1 MYPKSQDGCDYDNY
15 YAELR
20 ETFKQLINQR
30 YEIITDDAIAAMFT
44 KAYDRAYD
52 RGHSAGYDEVV
63 CCLQSETYALFDYL
77 AIIYKDV
84 VKFPQYVVYIDP
96 NEHTT
101 SNPIPSKAEYESMF
115 DAGKMS
121 DNYEDFCVKEEA
133 KRSAKTN
140 FTIQRA
146 IVKNS
151 NELATLLSKYKVI

>member
-1 MYPKSQDGCDYDNY
+1 MYPIFQEDCDYDVY
-15 YAELR
+15 YGELI
-20 ETFKQLINQR
+20 EAFTQLIKQR
-30 YEIITDDAIAAMFT
+30 YEIITTDAIAAMFT

-77 AIIYKDV
+77 DIIYKDV

-146 IVKNS
+146 IVKNA

>member
-1 MYPKSQDGCDYDNY
+1 MYPKFQDGCDYDNY

-20 ETFKQLINQR
+20 ETFKQLLNQR

-77 AIIYKDV
+77 DIIYKDV

-101 SNPIPSKAEYESMF
+101 SNNIPSKVEYEAMF
-115 DAGKMS
+115 DLGKMCDS
-121 DNYEDFCVKEEA
+121 YKDFYAKEVA
-133 KRSAKTN
+133 KCSNKTD

-146 IVKNS
+146 IVKIA
-151 NELATLLSKYKVI
+151 NELATLLSKYKV